1 MLSYTIFSHFNYFS
15 TLNFPLSFVLEA
27 SVSGL
32 WFCFCFYLERESK
45 IENEKMKELKEL
57 QAEENHKKESLQ

>member
-1 MLSYTIFSHFNYFS
+1 M
-15 TLNFPLSFVLEA
+15 LEA
-27 SVSGL
+27 SVSGV

-57 QAEENHKKESLQ
+57 QTEENHKKESL